1 MAPGARLH
9 GKIIPGSRGE
19 SRKIPPFLG
28 GFLHLK
34 LGLSEALV
42 QNSSFTVTAAPAN

>member
-34 LGLSEALV
+34 FGYNIQDMCLA
-42 QNSSFTVTAAPAN
+42 F